1 MFLFGL
7 NFLFSFF
14 LFNIIFRLI
23 PVRYVRFIRD
33 TLCQISYFYI
43 RLILSVIR
51 FLYIDLHLYLLLQNS
66 NAKNL
71 DVTNRNFQFNKI
83 KLFRNKG
90 LNAKYNLEADAR
102 FDSNSFSADS
112 NCYFEDVFNQLI
124 HTHTHTPLPTQLSA
138 FYGNKDDLIT
148 IEIRESFPKWGFS
161 AFPEELQLVLNK

>member
-14 LFNIIFRLI
+14 LFNIIFCLI

-102 FDSNSFSADS
+102 FDSNRFSADS
-112 NCYFEDVFNQLI
+112 NCYFEDVFNQLT
-124 HTHTHTPLPTQLSA
+124 HTHTHIYATSYAIKRFL
-138 FYGNKDDLIT
+138 
-148 IEIRESFPKWGFS
+148 W
-161 AFPEELQLVLNK
+161 